1 MKTKPILIS
10 ISIARSEAL
19 FLFLSYVPPA
29 RKPLCL
35 LSHLWTLTKLY
46 EPTDY
51 KRQLTV
57 LNKHICFVSVCRLLV
72 TEFLEQMKKTNRR
85 EDVPRGYLLE
95 DLDNQEKSIHYE
107 KSWVLS
113 TAYKTPFNS
122 LVWFV
127 CKLSLAWQ
135 YVILQTVDENRQL
148 LSAERFNPH
157 RIPILSNSWRG
168 NVHQL
173 GGDMR
178 IISTEGFN
186 AQPPCSCIST
196 ILA

>member
-19 FLFLSYVPPA
+19 FLFLSYVSPA

-113 TAYKTPFNS
+113 TAYKTPTPLTPWCDS
-122 LVWFV
+122 EV
-127 CKLSLAWQ
+127 KLSLAWQ

-157 RIPILSNSWRG
+157 RIPILSN
-168 NVHQL
+168 
-173 GGDMR
+173 
-178 IISTEGFN
+178 
-186 AQPPCSCIST
+186 
-196 ILA
+196 

>member
-19 FLFLSYVPPA
+19 FLFLSYVSPA
-29 RKPLCL
+29 SKPLCL
-35 LSHLWTLTKLY
+35 LTHLCTLTKLY

-107 KSWVLS
+107 KSWVLPS
-113 TAYKTPFNS
+113 AQNPHPFNS
-122 LVWFV
+122 MVWFV

-135 YVILQTVDENRQL
+135 YVILQTVDENRQP

-157 RIPILSNSWRG
+157 RIPILSN
-168 NVHQL
+168 
-173 GGDMR
+173 
-178 IISTEGFN
+178 
-186 AQPPCSCIST
+186 
-196 ILA
+196 

>member
-1 MKTKPILIS
+1 MKDELRGKSTSELPFCYFPVGFNSFLNVVKSIGFTVTYWSLIKNQWKQNPFWS
-10 ISIARSEAL
+10 A
-19 FLFLSYVPPA
+19 FLQLVPKRFFYSCHKPPA

-107 KSWVLS
+107 KSWVLP
-113 TAYKTPFNS
+113 TAYKTPTPLTPWCDSYVNS
-122 LVWFV
+122 
-127 CKLSLAWQ
+127 
-135 YVILQTVDENRQL
+135 
-148 LSAERFNPH
+148 P
-157 RIPILSNSWRG
+157 
-168 NVHQL
+168 
-173 GGDMR
+173 
-178 IISTEGFN
+178 
-186 AQPPCSCIST
+186 
-196 ILA
+196 